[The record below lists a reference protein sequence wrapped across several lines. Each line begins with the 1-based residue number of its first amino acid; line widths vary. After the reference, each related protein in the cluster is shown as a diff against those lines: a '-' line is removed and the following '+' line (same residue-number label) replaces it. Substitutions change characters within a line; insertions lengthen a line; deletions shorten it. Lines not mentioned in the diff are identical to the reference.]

1 MIQYVVE
8 CIAFQLV
15 FLMVYDF
22 FLKKETFFQWNRVY
36 LIGSYVLSLLLP
48 VIKITALKT
57 SLPEDFIVYPEYL
70 WQQDLPEIVVTEKAS
85 NWFLN
90 MPLENRILAIGMCIA
105 SLIFG
110 YKLYQLRRL
119 KKEGEIQFFSNY
131 TQVLLEKSTSAFSFF
146 KTIFMGDQIK
156 KEYYE
161 SILAHELVHIKQKH
175 TYDLMFFEVMRIIN
189 WFNPLVYIYQK
200 RISELHEFIADSQV
214 SKKNKKE
221 QYQILLSQVFQTQN
235 ISFINTFFKSSII
248 KKRIVMLQKSKSKRK
263 NQLKYLVLVP
273 LVLGMLFYTSSA
285 QGTANNSSSDKY
297 QLEEDAKLIEELE
310 KEIKKE
316 IATYGTIEEVMQV
329 MIKETNKLKENEI
342 WSKRTYFKTILLYKL
357 NAKNTKVVFGDD
369 VEQKASKHYLPLP
382 STPLYERYVKRE
394 KAFRVLDRN
403 LDISLR
409 RDEYYLEL
417 VSPSSSYPKNFHEFK
432 VKNLKKLSGNEIKLL
447 NTKIDAVFKGGGFE
461 HNLILKDGEKT
472 VKVYRT
478 KNIYRINEEV
488 QEKPFVPFSQ
498 LDKVPVFPGC
508 ENKEDKRACFNTMMQ
523 KHIAKHFSYPV
534 EAQEIGIQGRVSI
547 LLTISKT
554 GEIVNIRKRG
564 PHELLEKEAVRIIS
578 KLPKMKPGVH
588 KGNNVDVGYSIPI
601 TFKLVSGN
609 EVNKKSSGIEIQENT
624 VKLKMDNPPLILVD
638 GIEITKE
645 EMEKIDTDRIESIN
659 VLKDKMA
666 TEKYGKKGKNGV
678 IEITLKK

>member
-36 LIGSYVLSLLLP
+36 LIGSYALSLLLP

-161 SILAHELVHIKQKH
+161 SILEHELVHIKQKH

-189 WFNPLVYIYQK
+189 WFNPLVYIYQR

-273 LVLGMLFYTSSA
+273 LVLGMLFYTSLAKGEGVTNDFESTDPDDVTLIA
-285 QGTANNSSSDKY
+285 KINNEIDK
-297 QLEEDAKLIEELE
+297 EIIELGDLE
-310 KEIKKE
+310 KVFQKLVDI
-316 IATYGTIEEVMQV
+316 V
-329 MIKETNKLKENEI
+329 NKGGDEHISSKNE
-342 WSKRTYFKTILLYKL
+342 YFKIRLVQNRMFKNRNIKYGDYLKSNYSAKEQISPSSGEYEYYL
-357 NAKNTKVVFGDD
+357 NRK
-369 VEQKASKHYLPLP
+369 
-382 STPLYERYVKRE
+382 
-394 KAFRVLDRN
+394 KAFQILDQN
-403 LDISLR
+403 LDISIPWKTHDAILTSN
-409 RDEYYLEL
+409 
-417 VSPSSSYPKNFHEFK
+417 VSNSPEGSYIYEVPDIKDLSGVEVRSFNKKMKEVFTEGSSYK
-432 VKNLKKLSGNEIKLL
+432 
-447 NTKIDAVFKGGGFE
+447 T
-461 HNLILKDGEKT
+461 LILKDAKNA
-472 VKVYRT
+472 VSVYKKVNT
-478 KNIYRINEEV
+478 EE
-488 QEKPFVPFSQ
+488 QEKEEIISFSKV
-498 LDKVPVFPGC
+498 DKVPVFPGC